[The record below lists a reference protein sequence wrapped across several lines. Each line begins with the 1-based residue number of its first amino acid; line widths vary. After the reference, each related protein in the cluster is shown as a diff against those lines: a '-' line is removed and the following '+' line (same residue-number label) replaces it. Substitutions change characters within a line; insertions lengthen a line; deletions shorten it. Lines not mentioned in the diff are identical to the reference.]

1 MIKTDNILTST
12 LVLSAENNGYKT
24 TAEVTKSLAQ
34 NNIVGAGNQ
43 HGQIANGR
51 VYKDEQTLA
60 TFHKYNNISIAYLT
74 ADETEQAEILSAVQ
88 SFCTEAR
95 QYIDEASI
103 NVTTEEDTNNG

>member
-1 MIKTDNILTST
+1 MIQTENILTST
-12 LVLSAENNGYKT
+12 LVLSSESGEYKA
-24 TAEVTKSLAQ
+24 TAEVIKAFVQTT
-34 NNIVGAGNQ
+34 IVGSQNQ
-43 HGQIANGR
+43 HGHIANGN
-51 VYKDEQTLA
+51 VYKDEQKVA
-60 TFHKYNNISIAYLT
+60 TFSKYNNISIAYLT

>member
-12 LVLSAENNGYKT
+12 LVLSAENGTLKV

-34 NNIVGAGNQ
+34 TTIIGGSNQ

-60 TFHKYNNISIAYLT
+60 TFTCYKNLSVTYLT
-74 ADETEQAEILSAVQ
+74 ADVAEQAEILSAVQ

-95 QYIDEASI
+95 QYIEDASI
-103 NVTTEEDTNNG
+103 NVTTEEDNNG